1 MILRHFWGERLSSW
15 QCNFKLINA
24 IHCDMISRKFQFMMM
39 WFNKVSVLSAV
50 ISRKFQF
57 TMILFQESFNFLWYY
72 FKKVSIHSDVTSRKF
87 QFTVMWFQ
95 ESFNSLWC
103 DCEAKLASGMHFP
116 AGHWADKTLCKNLDI
131 FVKLWPLLSYSS
143 RNWTS
148 LNFSKIFTNYVE
160 SRNIWEIVWFGWP
173 CKR

>member
-1 MILRHFWGERLSSW
+1 MQFIVIWFQETFSSW
-15 QCNFKLINA
+15 WCDLI
-24 IHCDMISRKFQFMMM
+24 KFQF
-39 WFNKVSVLSAV
+39 WVLW
-50 ISRKFQF
+50 
-57 TMILFQESFNFLWYY
+57 FQESFNSQWYY
-72 FKKVSIHSDVTSRKF
+72 FKKVSIFCDIISRKFQLTVMWVRKKF

-103 DCEAKLASGMHFP
+103 DCEVKLASGMHFP

-148 LNFSKIFTNYVE
+148 LNFSKIFTNYEE